1 MRIRDMEAGKDLAM
15 LHQLNGM
22 KRERDVIRR
31 ELSRMEER
39 RKELEGREVK
49 NPERKARFIRR
60 LEGEIRQH
68 RERLE
73 MLEANI
79 AGMEAEA

>member
-1 MRIRDMEAGKDLAM
+1 MKIRDMEAGKDLAQ

-22 KRERDVIRR
+22 KRERDAIVRELARMEKRR
-31 ELSRMEER
+31 E
-39 RKELEGREVK
+39 ELEAREVK
-49 NPERKARFIRR
+49 SPERKARFIRR
-60 LEGEIRQH
+60 LDGEIRQH

>member
-1 MRIRDMEAGKDLAM
+1 MRIGNMEAGQGLAEM
-15 LHQLNGM
+15 RQLNSM
-22 KRERDVIRR
+22 KRERDVIAR
-31 ELSRMEER
+31 ELSRMEKR
-39 RKELEGREVK
+39 REELEAREVK
-49 NPERKARFIRR
+49 CPERKARFIRR
-60 LEGEIRQH
+60 LDGEIRQH